1 MRYIINP
8 KDLLKRESDIMT
20 TDKDFILGIQSLVSS
35 EDSTLRFGDDNKIII
50 PFPEGIDE
58 LNKIAEQFSEKGRI
72 AKRLLNYF
80 SRFKISQLLKE
91 DGVVQKNG
99 STLKFE
105 DGYRD
110 VVVPARAG
118 KLSSFERRKLQIAI
132 GRKTK
137 NPKKTVILISKNPS
151 FRMKAEAIGV
161 KAQPF
166 KEEIFPPLEE
176 QYQGR
181 IKCET
186 SAEKIE
192 EFHRNGFIYPKD
204 IFKNKEIEWV
214 TNLFLTIKTKTDNHP
229 VLARY
234 DGEKIVPLKFAE
246 SNPYGISA
254 KKLGQHFAL
263 EALMTSAEEAPIVII
278 KGGAGTGKTIIS
290 LAAGLQQTIEKERAY
305 SQILVTTPI
314 ETLREENLG
323 YLPGALEQKFDPYL
337 GGIMDNLTI
346 LLGNKLS
353 KKKEKKST
361 PTKKRQLGSDADD
374 DKGGMNDP
382 RNVPR
387 ENARM
392 LIEQGVIVLQ
402 LIGHLRGRSITYTY
416 FIIDESQN
424 IEPSVVKSIVTRAGE
439 GSKFVFLGDP
449 TQIDNPEL
457 NERYNG
463 LVYLSEKMK
472 GNPLCYQVTLEDEE
486 SVRSKLAYIAAKIL

>member
-1 MRYIINP
+1 MATKKN
-8 KDLLKRESDIMT
+8 
-20 TDKDFILGIQSLVSS
+20 FILGIQSLISS
-35 EDSTLRFGDDNKIII
+35 EDSTLRFGNDNKIII

-72 AKRLLNYF
+72 AKKVLNYF
-80 SRFKISQLLKE
+80 SSFRISELLKE
-91 DGVVQKNG
+91 DGVIQKNG

-105 DGYRD
+105 AGYRD
-110 VVVPARAG
+110 VELQAKAG
-118 KLSSFERRKLQIAI
+118 KLSSFEKRKLQIALGMKQKAQKSI
-132 GRKTK
+132 
-137 NPKKTVILISKNPS
+137 VILISKSPN
-151 FRMKAEAIGV
+151 FRMKAEALGV

-166 KEEIFPPLEE
+166 KEETFPALEE

-186 SAEKIE
+186 SAKKME
-192 EFHRNGFIYPKD
+192 EFTTKGYLETKD
-204 IFKNKEIEWV
+204 IFKSKEIEWV
-214 TNLFLTIKTKTDNHP
+214 TNMFLCISARSDNHP
-229 VLARY
+229 ILARY

-246 SNPYGISA
+246 YNPYNIKA
-254 KKLGQHFAL
+254 KKLGQKFAL

-278 KGGAGTGKTIIS
+278 KGGAGTGKTIVS
-290 LAAGLQQTIEKERAY
+290 LAAALQQTVEKDKVY

-346 LLGNKLS
+346 LLGKKRY
-353 KKKEKKST
+353 KKKENVST

-374 DKGGMNDP
+374 DKGGMNNP
-382 RNVPR
+382 QNIPR

-402 LIGHLRGRSITYTY
+402 LIGHLRGRSITDTY
-416 FIIDESQN
+416 FIIDEAQN

-472 GNPLCYQVTLEDEE
+472 GNPMCWQVTLEDEE
-486 SVRSKLAYIAAKIL
+486 SVRSKLAYVAAKIL